1 MHYSYSG
8 NLKPEATQKQ
18 KTATIT
24 VNPKT
29 TKDFLNL
36 FEDGTCFD
44 EKAMCVNRKKKKKK
58 TPYKRICKGI
68 LLGVALIMPLLCKC
82 TLH

>member
-58 TPYKRICKGI
+58 HPTNESVKESFW
-68 LLGVALIMPLLCKC
+68 AL
-82 TLH
+82 H